1 MVRVLLVDDHPFVR
15 HGIRQI
21 LIDRLQATV
30 GEAENAESALAALKR
45 AAWDVVVLD
54 ISLPEPGGMA
64 LLKQLHRERPTLPI
78 LVLSVH
84 PADQFA
90 TRALAAGALGYVTK
104 NSAPSELIEAIERV
118 RGGRRYLSDAV
129 GRSVAK
135 AVGQP
140 PPHAAL
146 SDREY
151 QVFRMLGSG
160 RTASEIAA
168 TLGLCV
174 KTVSTY
180 RARILTKLGMR
191 SNAQLMRYAIENG
204 LIEP

>member
-21 LIDRLQATV
+21 LIDRLHATV
-30 GEAENAESALAALKR
+30 GEAESPASALAALKR

-54 ISLPEPGGMA
+54 IGLPEPGGMA
-64 LLKQLHRERPTLPI
+64 LLKQLHRERPTLPV

-90 TRALAAGALGYVTK
+90 SRALAAGALGYVTK
-104 NSAPSELIEAIERV
+104 SSAPSELIDAIERV
-118 RGGRRYLSDAV
+118 RGRRDLSDAG

-135 AVGQP
+135 AAGQP

-151 QVFRMLGSG
+151 QVFRMFGSG
-160 RTASEIAA
+160 QTASEIAA
-168 TLGLCV
+168 TLGLSV